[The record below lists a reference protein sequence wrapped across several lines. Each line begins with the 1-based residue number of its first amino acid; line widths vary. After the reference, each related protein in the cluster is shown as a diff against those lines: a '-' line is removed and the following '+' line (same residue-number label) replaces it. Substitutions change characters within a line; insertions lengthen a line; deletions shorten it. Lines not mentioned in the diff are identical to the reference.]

1 MTVAEDD
8 YRDKSPAAGRV
19 GKAIEYLVAASCILV
34 TGGEL
39 NVSTSDLTNDPL
51 PPAKAHSA
59 SVGRV

>member
-1 MTVAEDD
+1 MIMNSFALDALTCG
-8 YRDKSPAAGRV
+8 YSRD
-19 GKAIEYLVAASCILV
+19 AII
-34 TGGEL
+34 GGEL